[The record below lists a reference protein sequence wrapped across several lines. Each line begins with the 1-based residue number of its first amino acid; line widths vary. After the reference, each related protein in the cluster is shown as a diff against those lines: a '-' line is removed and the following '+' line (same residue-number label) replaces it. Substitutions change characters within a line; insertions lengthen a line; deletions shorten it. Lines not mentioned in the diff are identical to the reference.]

1 MERNEKAC
9 EGRTSTEVLM
19 RELLS
24 KMREICGFHALFI
37 CTIYEQ
43 RMMVLEQIANESI
56 GKISSNMLMN
66 FANRVEIHYT
76 GSVRQEDLIEKS

>member
-24 KMREICGFHALFI
+24 KMREICSFQRG
-37 CTIYEQ
+37 TTPIYEQ

-66 FANRVEIHYT
+66 FTNRLEI
-76 GSVRQEDLIEKS
+76 